1 MQILDGMKPRT
12 VDVTKRIML
21 QQIVKGEQ
29 VQLFLQYIGTQRSDS
44 LQEFDRRSQ
53 YGMIDSDEQ

>member
-1 MQILDGMKPRT
+1 MKPRT